1 VTAIIRLPQPNSPE
15 WVASMDPG
23 GVFDQWHDV
32 CREWAAPESFPAD
45 QSDFAKDGFEKR
57 TFLDPTEAENL
68 QAHIEAASLVPEN
81 VKATGEYQDTV
92 REESSEYL
100 FGLLEKILNDDVSDR
115 IKSYFQ
121 SEFFA
126 HWFQFARAY
135 PHPNP
140 SDSFLWHRDG
150 GPGAFVNIMV
160 YLNPTEEH
168 GGNTHFLDIE
178 TTAKLA
184 HAGYEFP
191 NVAERV
197 GDLGPLAEKA
207 GARYAPFITNVN
219 AGEGLIFK
227 AREVL
232 HRGVLPTTGPRYVV
246 FVNLMPSY
254 RPWREGFE
262 RWPMNFMEIVAGN
275 WTTDYIQALAGDD
288 GPTVIG

>member
-1 VTAIIRLPQPNSPE
+1 VTTAIRLPQPNSPE
-15 WVASMDPG
+15 WIASMDPG
-23 GVFDQWHDV
+23 GVFEQWHDV
-32 CREWAAPESFPAD
+32 CREWVADQVPAD
-45 QSDFAKDGFEKR
+45 HSEFAGGGFEKMP
-57 TFLDPTEAENL
+57 FLETAEASTVK
-68 QAHIEAASLVPEN
+68 AHIEEASMVAGN
-81 VKATGEYQDTV
+81 VKPTGEYQDTV

-100 FGLLEKILNDDVSDR
+100 FGLLGKILNDDVSDR
-115 IKSYFQ
+115 IRSYFQ
-121 SEFFA
+121 SEFFV

-150 GPGAFVNIMV
+150 GPKAFVNIMI

-184 HAGYEFP
+184 RVGYEFP
-191 NVAERV
+191 NVEERL
-197 GDLGPLAEKA
+197 GDLTELAAKA
-207 GARYAPFITNVN
+207 GAKYEPFISTIN

-232 HRGVLPTTGPRYVV
+232 HRGVLPTMGPRYVM
-246 FVNLMPSY
+246 FINLMPSF
-254 RPWREGFE
+254 RPWRDGFE

-288 GPTVIG
+288 GPTVIS